1 MISSSARRPP
11 ARSPV
16 WILKRTYCIRR
27 GERGGEA
34 SAAALKND
42 SACFKSPCA
51 QASVA
56 SAALTIGDLASKAC
70 AFLKAVPAAAR
81 SRSRNARLPRATSI
95 TARSPVRAIVCNRC
109 RADSISFG
117 WLAVSD
123 LGSGGGQIA
132 VAQRQ
137 VTEGHLDHSAVTGAR
152 HRLQPL
158 PGRLNF
164 LRLVGRFRQQQRRSE
179 EHTSELQ

>member
-11 ARSPV
+11 PRSPV

-70 AFLKAVPAAAR
+70 AFLKAGRAAPGAILCRRYSGRLPTERDTAAGSAAVAAAAWVR
-81 SRSRNARLPRATSI
+81 ELDQASAPD
-95 TARSPVRAIVCNRC
+95 TA
-109 RADSISFG
+109 AD
-117 WLAVSD
+117 
-123 LGSGGGQIA
+123 
-132 VAQRQ
+132 
-137 VTEGHLDHSAVTGAR
+137 
-152 HRLQPL
+152 
-158 PGRLNF
+158 
-164 LRLVGRFRQQQRRSE
+164 
-179 EHTSELQ
+179 